1 MKNKLNTAKRMF
13 HLAFCL
19 LVSLIAAMLPAS
31 AAVADASAGADDGI
45 VRWLIILIAILF
57 ACILLLIGLT
67 QWVRIRLRRALNEL
81 KALRASDKG
90 SSDDAKVPEAPAKA
104 PQKPVPEA
112 KKEQTKEQPP
122 EPVKAP
128 AEEHTIAPVEKKEEK
143 KVEAQKAEAKK
154 TEAKKAAMTDEE
166 RSAAVAGAISSVR
179 GDEKQ
184 EDDMS
189 LVLVAPDGR
198 RVLIKQ
204 RQSFRARMIQA
215 CDESKGYYS
224 ELKNYLLSFD
234 GVVASDS
241 WNYESY
247 GAARRQLAKINIT
260 GKTIV
265 LFLALDPASLE
276 GSKYKF
282 DDVGDRKRYEKTPV
296 KLKIRSARSF
306 KWAKELIDQ
315 TMAQNERAAGIP
327 LNQNFVP
334 LYEGKDAL
342 IARGL
347 IQVSAQEVDTG
358 KKLTDE
364 EIIALIESGAKVE
377 GARSVPAIDP
387 AYADEYI
394 PHVDTVTVE
403 QAASLLD
410 NTVAEHHL
418 AHLAASGKK
427 EGKQDIINVDTLDA
441 NFEEGDTVTL
451 SKLKELK
458 LVEPSTVRLKVLARG
473 MLTKPLVVE
482 AEDFSIDA
490 VKMILLTG
498 GTPVE
503 LD

>member
-1 MKNKLNTAKRMF
+1 MKNKLEHAKRIVQLTLCILTAWLMMI
-13 HLAFCL
+13 LP
-19 LVSLIAAMLPAS
+19 VSAATAGVASDGTDSRIITWLLIA
-31 AAVADASAGADDGI
+31 
-45 VRWLIILIAILF
+45 IAILF
-57 ACILLLIGLT
+57 GCILLLIVLT
-67 QWVRIRLRRALNEL
+67 QWVRVRLRRAMKEL
-81 KALRASDKG
+81 KALRSASELGTEKNAVKEDRNISKKAEATDELASAPSEKTVAEKAKEAVDETNTAGKTEKADVAASDKNY
-90 SSDDAKVPEAPAKA
+90 S
-104 PQKPVPEA
+104 
-112 KKEQTKEQPP
+112 
-122 EPVKAP
+122 
-128 AEEHTIAPVEKKEEK
+128 
-143 KVEAQKAEAKK
+143 
-154 TEAKKAAMTDEE
+154 
-166 RSAAVAGAISSVR
+166 AVAVALSSVR
-179 GDEKQ
+179 GGEKQ

-198 RVLIKQ
+198 RVVIKQ

-215 CDESKGYYS
+215 CEESKAYYS

-241 WNYESY
+241 WNYESF
-247 GAARRQLAKINIT
+247 GLARRQLAKINIT
-260 GKTIV
+260 GKTLI
-265 LFLALDPASLE
+265 LYLALAPDSLE

-282 DDVGDRKRYEKTPV
+282 DNVGDRKRYEKTPV

-306 KWAKELIDQ
+306 KWAKELIDL
-315 TMAQNERAAGIP
+315 TMQQNECP
-327 LNQNFVP
+327 LGAPSNEDFVP
-334 LYEGKDAL
+334 PYEGKDAL

-347 IQVSAQEVDTG
+347 IQVSAQEVESG

-364 EIIALIESGAKVE
+364 EIVALIKSGARVE
-377 GARSVPAIDP
+377 EPAPTPYVDP

-394 PHVDTVTVE
+394 PHVDAVTVE
-403 QAASLLD
+403 QAVELLD

-427 EGKQDIINVDTLDA
+427 EGKQDIVNVDTLDA
-441 NFEEGDTVTL
+441 NFEAGETVTL
-451 SKLKELK
+451 AKLKELK

-490 VKMILLTG
+490 VKMILVTG